1 MIQTLYLK
9 NVAIFSEK
17 ELDFQPGLT
26 VITGE
31 TGSGKSLLVKSMNF
45 ALGSRGNRILV
56 RSDCPHLVVEMV
68 TTKGIIRRILSR
80 NGRTKSFINDEPFSE
95 PEFRKHVPFRADF
108 HGQHDQQRILN
119 RLSHLN
125 YLDRFSQLTE
135 QVKSITQIYNKIKY
149 LEIEIEKKRKNSS
162 ETKLKKELIEFKI
175 KEIETI
181 NPEIGED
188 EILLKQFKKLT
199 NSETIFESIQNT
211 VLKLDSGHRSAL
223 HQIQDCFH
231 TLQNLEKIDPEL
243 SDKTKELESVK
254 YIIQDVSSQ
263 LTNYQNLIEINSEQC
278 SEIDDRL
285 QEIEG
290 LKRKFGGSIAS
301 VLSSLNQMKKERST
315 IESSEDNLA
324 SMEKELISLQKEYQS
339 KSIKLHDTRVNYAKK
354 LEKSIEQVMKALNIE
369 KPQFKIQFDFKDK
382 LDSYVEF
389 GGKSVYP
396 YSTGFD
402 QVEFYLSTNPGEIP
416 KPLTGIASGGEISRI
431 MLSIKTV
438 FQSNDPV
445 DTLIFDEI
453 DSGISGETAEK
464 VANALAKLAKV
475 KQVIC
480 ISHLPQIASRANHHL
495 HVTKSIK
502 NNQTKVEL
510 QYLNKKERI
519 SVLSNLYGSVKMSGK
534 MKESYQ
540 SVINTAHG

>member
-80 NGRTKSFINDEPFSE
+80 NGRAKSFINDEPFTE
-95 PEFRKHVPFRADF
+95 PKFKKFIPFRADF

-119 RLSHLN
+119 RLSHLD
-125 YLDRFSQLTE
+125 YLDRFSQLSE
-135 QVKSITQIYNKIKY
+135 RVVDITQIYKKIKN
-149 LEIEIEKKRKNSS
+149 LEFELENKRKNSS
-162 ETKLKKELIEFKI
+162 EMKLKKELIEFKI

-181 NPEIGED
+181 NPEVDED
-188 EILLKQFKKLT
+188 ENLLKQFKKLT
-199 NSETIFESIQNT
+199 NSETIYETIQNT
-211 VLKLDSGHRSAL
+211 VLKLDSGHSSVL
-223 HQIQDCFH
+223 DQIQNCLH
-231 TLQNLEKIDPEL
+231 SLQNLEKIDPEL
-243 SDKTKELESVK
+243 SDKSKELVSIK

-263 LTNYQNLIEINSEQC
+263 LTDYQNLLEINSEQC
-278 SEIDDRL
+278 SEIDQRL
-285 QEIEG
+285 QEIES
-290 LKRKFGGSIAS
+290 LKRKFGGSIES
-301 VLSSLNQMKKERST
+301 VLSHLNQMKKEWSS
-315 IESSEDNLA
+315 IESSEEELVL
-324 SMEKELISLQKEYQS
+324 MEKELSSLQKEFQS
-339 KSIKLHDTRVNYAKK
+339 KSIKLHDSRLKYAKI
-354 LEKSIEQVMKALNIE
+354 LEKSIEKVMKELNIE
-369 KPQFKIQFDFKDK
+369 KPQFNIKFDFKEK
-382 LDSYVEF
+382 MDSFVEF
-389 GGKSVYP
+389 DGKSVYP
-396 YSTGFD
+396 FPTGFD
-402 QVEFYLSTNPGEIP
+402 QVEFYLSTNPGETP
-416 KPLTGIASGGEISRI
+416 KPLTDIASGGEISRI

-464 VANALAKLAKV
+464 VAIALAKLAKV

-502 NNQTKVEL
+502 KNQTKVEL

>member
-80 NGRTKSFINDEPFSE
+80 NGRAKSFINDEPFTE
-95 PEFRKHVPFRADF
+95 PKFKKFIPFRADF

-119 RLSHLN
+119 RLSHLD
-125 YLDRFSQLTE
+125 YLDRFSQLSE
-135 QVKSITQIYNKIKY
+135 RVVDITQIYKKIKN
-149 LEIEIEKKRKNSS
+149 LEFELENKRKNSS
-162 ETKLKKELIEFKI
+162 EMKLKKELIEFKI

-181 NPEIGED
+181 NPEVDED
-188 EILLKQFKKLT
+188 ENLLKQFKKLT
-199 NSETIFESIQNT
+199 NSETIYETIQNT
-211 VLKLDSGHRSAL
+211 VLKLDSGHSSVL
-223 HQIQDCFH
+223 DQIQNCLH
-231 TLQNLEKIDPEL
+231 SLQNLEKIDPEL
-243 SDKTKELESVK
+243 SDKLKELESVK

-263 LTNYQNLIEINSEQC
+263 LTDYQNLLEINSEQC
-278 SEIDDRL
+278 SEIDQRL
-285 QEIEG
+285 QEIES
-290 LKRKFGGSIAS
+290 LKRKFGGSIES
-301 VLSSLNQMKKERST
+301 VLSHLNQMKKEWSS
-315 IESSEDNLA
+315 IESSEEELVL
-324 SMEKELISLQKEYQS
+324 MEKELSSLQKEFQS
-339 KSIKLHDTRVNYAKK
+339 KSIKLHDSRLKYAKI
-354 LEKSIEQVMKALNIE
+354 LEKSIEKVMKELNIE
-369 KPQFKIQFDFKDK
+369 KPQFNIKFDFKEK
-382 LDSYVEF
+382 MDSFVEF
-389 GGKSVYP
+389 DGKSVYP
-396 YSTGFD
+396 FPTGFD
-402 QVEFYLSTNPGEIP
+402 QVEFYLSTNPGETP
-416 KPLTGIASGGEISRI
+416 KPLTDIASGGEISRI

-464 VANALAKLAKV
+464 VAIALAKLAKV

-502 NNQTKVEL
+502 KNQTKVEL

>member
-80 NGRTKSFINDEPFSE
+80 NGRAKSFINDEPFTE
-95 PEFRKHVPFRADF
+95 PKFKKFIPFRADF

-119 RLSHLN
+119 RLSHLD
-125 YLDRFSQLTE
+125 YLDRFSQLSE
-135 QVKSITQIYNKIKY
+135 RVVDITQIYKKIKN
-149 LEIEIEKKRKNSS
+149 LEFELENKRKNSS
-162 ETKLKKELIEFKI
+162 EMKLKKELIEFKI

-181 NPEIGED
+181 NPEVDED
-188 EILLKQFKKLT
+188 ENLLKQFKKLT
-199 NSETIFESIQNT
+199 NSETIYETIQNT
-211 VLKLDSGHRSAL
+211 VLKLDSGHSSVL
-223 HQIQDCFH
+223 DQIQNCLH
-231 TLQNLEKIDPEL
+231 SLQNLEKIDPEL
-243 SDKTKELESVK
+243 SDKSKELESVK

-263 LTNYQNLIEINSEQC
+263 LTDYQNLLEINSEQC
-278 SEIDDRL
+278 SEIDQRL
-285 QEIEG
+285 QEIES
-290 LKRKFGGSIAS
+290 LKRKFGGSIES
-301 VLSSLNQMKKERST
+301 VLSHLNQMKKEWSS
-315 IESSEDNLA
+315 IESSEEELVL
-324 SMEKELISLQKEYQS
+324 MEKELSSLQKEFQS
-339 KSIKLHDTRVNYAKK
+339 KSIKLHDSRLKYAKI
-354 LEKSIEQVMKALNIE
+354 LEKSIEKVMKELNIE
-369 KPQFKIQFDFKDK
+369 KPQFNIKFDFKEK
-382 LDSYVEF
+382 MDSFVEF
-389 GGKSVYP
+389 DGKSVYP
-396 YSTGFD
+396 FPTGFD
-402 QVEFYLSTNPGEIP
+402 QVEFYLSTNPGETP
-416 KPLTGIASGGEISRI
+416 KPLTDIASGGEISRI

-464 VANALAKLAKV
+464 VAIALAKLAKV

-502 NNQTKVEL
+502 KNQTKVEL

>member
-80 NGRTKSFINDEPFSE
+80 NGRAKSFINDEPFTE
-95 PEFRKHVPFRADF
+95 PKFKKFIPFRADF

-119 RLSHLN
+119 RLSHLD
-125 YLDRFSQLTE
+125 YLDRFSQLSE
-135 QVKSITQIYNKIKY
+135 RVVDITQIYKKIKN
-149 LEIEIEKKRKNSS
+149 LEFELENKRKNSS
-162 ETKLKKELIEFKI
+162 EMKLKKELIEFKI

-181 NPEIGED
+181 NPEVDED
-188 EILLKQFKKLT
+188 ENLLKQFKNLT
-199 NSETIFESIQNT
+199 NSETIYETIQNT
-211 VLKLDSGHRSAL
+211 VLKLDSGHSSVL
-223 HQIQDCFH
+223 DQIQNCLH
-231 TLQNLEKIDPEL
+231 SLQNLEKIDPEL
-243 SDKTKELESVK
+243 SDKSKELVSIK

-263 LTNYQNLIEINSEQC
+263 LTDYQNLLEINSEQC
-278 SEIDDRL
+278 SEIDQRL
-285 QEIEG
+285 QEIES
-290 LKRKFGGSIAS
+290 LKRKFGGSIES
-301 VLSSLNQMKKERST
+301 VLSHLNQMKKEWSS
-315 IESSEDNLA
+315 IESSEEELVL
-324 SMEKELISLQKEYQS
+324 MEKELSSLQKEFQS
-339 KSIKLHDTRVNYAKK
+339 KSIKLHDSRLKYEKI
-354 LEKSIEQVMKALNIE
+354 LEKSIEKVMKELNIE
-369 KPQFKIQFDFKDK
+369 KPQFKIKFDYKEK
-382 LDSYVEF
+382 MDSFVEF
-389 GGKSVYP
+389 DQKSVYP
-396 YSTGFD
+396 FPTGFD
-402 QVEFYLSTNPGEIP
+402 QVEFYLSTNPGETP
-416 KPLTGIASGGEISRI
+416 KPLTDIASGGEISRI

-464 VANALAKLAKV
+464 VAIALAKLAKV

-502 NNQTKVEL
+502 KNQTKVVL